1 MLFHLKAFSTIA
13 LGLLSASLTGCSQ
26 SLPDQAAVK
35 VFNQVVAQH
44 IQKYSR
50 FGYSEAEVYLT
61 TLSNIP
67 DEAVYEFG
75 NRTCE
80 TLRRGGSSQQIVDT
94 IQSRFTRDDE
104 RMTYMH
110 IAQVAKKNLC
120 PDRSLPV
127 EGWQR
132 SLFFWKER
140 LNGGQPL

>member
-1 MLFHLKAFSTIA
+1 MVLRLKAFSIMA
-13 LGLLSASLTGCSQ
+13 VSLLSGSLTGCSQ
-26 SLPDQAAVK
+26 SLPDQSAVK
-35 VFNQVVAQH
+35 VFNQGVAQH
-44 IQKYSR
+44 IQKYSK

-75 NRTCE
+75 DRTCE
-80 TLRRGGSSQQIVDT
+80 TLRRGGSSKQIVDT
-94 IQSRFTRDDE
+94 IQSRFTHDDE

-120 PDRSLPV
+120 PDSLFPV

-132 SLFFWKER
+132 SLFFWIER